1 MHPLE
6 GFRLPSQAMED
17 DEKKTDFD
25 ACLMS
30 WMICDLHDE
39 KGERWPV
46 ILAEVWGDKR
56 GRWSD
61 GTRIRTGVIRSMP
74 APPLR
79 FGDIVQTKNS
89 SYLLGRPSE
98 TTIQ

>member
-1 MHPLE
+1 
-6 GFRLPSQAMED
+6 MEND
-17 DEKKTDFD
+17 DTKDDFD
-25 ACLMS
+25 ACLMG

-56 GRWSD
+56 KRWSD
-61 GTRIRTGVIRSMP
+61 GTRIRTGVIRSML

-79 FGDIVQTKNS
+79 FGDVVQTKSS
-89 SYLLGRPSE
+89 SYLLGRPSD